1 MTMPRPY
8 NNNFN
13 KFEHNL
19 CENNVLNKKIK
30 SLKKYC
36 PQAYKYLIFSF
47 KNEYQNQNNGIYE
60 IDLPTTQEFKF
71 VYGQIKLVYK
81 IKNQKIMLIDL
92 KPSDFLIDGYNYDLE
107 VYKSIYYR
115 NSKDKFK
122 IDLFMNR
129 KKGESR

>member
-1 MTMPRPY
+1 MSRQY

-13 KFEHNL
+13 KFEHNF
-19 CENNVLNKKIK
+19 CENNMLNKKIK

-36 PQAYKYLIFSF
+36 PQAYKYLIFTF
-47 KNEYQNQNNGIYE
+47 KKECSNQYDGLYE
-60 IDLPTTQEFKF
+60 IDLPTTEEFKF
-71 VYGQIKLVYK
+71 VYGQIKLIYK
-81 IKNQKIMLIDL
+81 IKNKKIMLIDL
-92 KPSDFLIDGYNYDLE
+92 KPSDFLMDGHNYDLE

-129 KKGESR
+129 KRGED

>member
-1 MTMPRPY
+1 MSRPY

-13 KFEHNL
+13 KFEHNF
-19 CENNVLNKKIK
+19 CENNMLNKKIK

-36 PQAYKYLIFSF
+36 PQAYKYLIFTF
-47 KNEYQNQNNGIYE
+47 KKECSNQYDGLYE
-60 IDLPTTQEFKF
+60 IDLPTTEEFKF
-71 VYGQIKLVYK
+71 VYGQIKLIYK
-81 IKNQKIMLIDL
+81 IKNKKIMLIDL
-92 KPSDFLIDGYNYDLE
+92 KPSDFLMDGHNYDLE

-129 KKGESR
+129 KRGED